1 MAARQPIA
9 QIVELDG
16 ELIHRD
22 GENLSQIDDLRD
34 VPGDKWLVTD
44 FQEGMSR
51 VMTVEGPVKYAEL
64 LVRRK
69 LQETGEF
76 EEPVDIFTHWKKKRG
91 KTTTDIFFTA
101 VPSRLTHYYMVE
113 TGQREDITLVFALY
127 GVLWDMV
134 GRTGSKAPLAVVF
147 RHQRF
152 AEVVVGSK
160 EQVFFAN
167 RCVAFDTDKE
177 QIDALWETVK
187 SDIQAVEH
195 EQRTTVSK
203 IVQINWLNADETPHW
218 PEEWQRRLVA
228 ADRRTMQLGETSHSV
243 SLPLV
248 LEAQS
253 AAKSLSAFKEK
264 LCHYTK
270 RWAPA
275 VNLGMALIVVVLL
288 FGLFGFRADAR
299 ELQQRLEA
307 VQKQIGQV
315 RMSMPREVLGED
327 FNGLLKFI
335 EQLDRNRNAP
345 SYQQIVDDLTQ
356 TALKQLGLQYLKVEF
371 GSDRL
376 RLELSGEIDAPFEH
390 AHGGY
395 QKFLSQMTA
404 RGYRVEESR
413 FETQINKSQ
422 VVLKL
427 SRPMI

>member
-1 MAARQPIA
+1 
-9 QIVELDG
+9 LDG
-16 ELIHRD
+16 EIFHRD
-22 GENLSQIDDLRD
+22 GENLVQIDDLRELS
-34 VPGDKWLVTD
+34 GDKWLVTD

-91 KTTTDIFFTA
+91 KTTTDVFFTA
-101 VPSRLTHYYMVE
+101 VPSRLTNYYMVE
-113 TGQREDITLVFALY
+113 TGQQEDITLVFALY

-134 GRTGSKAPLAVVF
+134 RRTGSKAPVAVVL

-160 EQVFFAN
+160 DQVFFAD
-167 RCVAFDTDKE
+167 RCVAFDTEKE
-177 QIDALWETVK
+177 QIDTLWETVK
-187 SDIQAVEH
+187 SDIEAVEH
-195 EQRTTVSK
+195 EQHTTVGK
-203 IVQINWLNADETPHW
+203 IVHINWLNADETPHW

-228 ADRRTMQLGETSHSV
+228 ADRSTMQLGQISHSV

-253 AAKSLSAFKEK
+253 AVKSISAFKEK

-275 VNLGMALIVVVLL
+275 VNLGMIFIVVVLL
-288 FGLFGFRADAR
+288 FGLVGYRADAR
-299 ELQQRLEA
+299 QLQQRVEA
-307 VQKQIGQV
+307 IQKQIGEV
-315 RMSMPREVLGED
+315 RMSMPRGTLRED
-327 FNGLLKFI
+327 FDDLLKFI

-356 TALKQLGLQYLKVEF
+356 TALKQFDLQHLKVDF

-376 RLELSGEIDAPFEH
+376 RLALSGEIDAPFEH

-422 VVLKL
+422 VLLKL

>member
-1 MAARQPIA
+1 MAATQSIA
-9 QIVELDG
+9 QILELDG
-16 ELIHRD
+16 EIFRRD
-22 GENLSQIDDLRD
+22 GENLVQIDDLRD

-113 TGQREDITLVFALY
+113 TGQQEDITLVFALY
-127 GVLWDMV
+127 GLLWDMV
-134 GRTGSKAPLAVVF
+134 CRTGSKAPVAIVF

-152 AEVVVGSK
+152 AEVLVGSK
-160 EQVFFAN
+160 DQVCFAN
-167 RCVAFDTDKE
+167 RCVAFDTEKE
-177 QIDALWETVK
+177 QIDTLWETVK
-187 SDIQAVEH
+187 SDIEAVEH
-195 EQRTTVSK
+195 EQRTTVGK
-203 IVQINWLNADETPHW
+203 IVHMNWLDADETPHW

-228 ADRRTMQLGETSHSV
+228 ADRRTMQLGETRHGV

-248 LEAQS
+248 LAAQS

-275 VNLGMALIVVVLL
+275 VNIAMALCVVALL
-288 FGLFGFRADAR
+288 FGLAGYRADAR
-299 ELQQRLEA
+299 ALEQRMEA

-315 RMSMPREVLGED
+315 QMSMPRETLGDD
-327 FNGLLKFI
+327 FDGFLKFI
-335 EQLDRNRNAP
+335 GQLDRNRNAP

-356 TALKQLGLQYLKVEF
+356 TALKQLTLQHLKVDF

>member
-1 MAARQPIA
+1 
-9 QIVELDG
+9 LDG
-16 ELIHRD
+16 EIIHRD
-22 GENLSQIDDLRD
+22 GENLVQIDDLHD
-34 VPGDKWLVTD
+34 VQGDKWLVTD

-91 KTTTDIFFTA
+91 KTTTDVFFTA
-101 VPSRLTHYYMVE
+101 VPSRLTNYYMVE
-113 TGQREDITLVFALY
+113 TGQHEDITLVFALY

-134 GRTGSKAPLAVVF
+134 CRTGSKAPVAVVL

-160 EQVFFAN
+160 DRVFFAN
-167 RCVAFDTDKE
+167 RCVAFDTEKE
-177 QIDALWETVK
+177 QIDTLWETVK
-187 SDIQAVEH
+187 SDIEAVEN
-195 EQRTTVSK
+195 EQRTTVGK
-203 IVQINWLNADETPHW
+203 IVHIN
-218 PEEWQRRLVA
+218 
-228 ADRRTMQLGETSHSV
+228 MQLEQISHSV

-253 AAKSLSAFKEK
+253 AAKSISAFKEK

-275 VNLGMALIVVVLL
+275 VNLGMAFIVVVLL
-288 FGLFGFRADAR
+288 FGLIGYRVDAR
-299 ELQQRLEA
+299 QLRQRVEA

-315 RMSMPREVLGED
+315 RMSMPRETLRKD
-327 FNGLLKFI
+327 FDDLLKFI

-356 TALKQLGLQYLKVEF
+356 TALKQLGLQHLKVDF

-376 RLELSGEIDAPFEH
+376 RLALSGEIDAPFED

-422 VVLKL
+422 VLLKL